1 MDNHKALNRKKLSTP
16 HVLSLFF
23 LSLLHTTS
31 GAEGESL
38 GRLFFT
44 PQQRAFLDRQRQLN
58 ASVAP
63 SAMLNENRLT
73 FNGEVRRSSGKNTH
87 WINGEPTPS
96 VVATRPEIPIG
107 DTLLPQTGEKESLLG
122 NGTITVKPAPRSP

>member
-1 MDNHKALNRKKLSTP
+1 MDNLKALIRKKISAL
-16 HVLSLFF
+16 HVLSLVF

-31 GAEGESL
+31 NAEGDVL

-58 ASVAP
+58 ASIAP
-63 SAMLNENRLT
+63 SAMLSESRLT
-73 FNGEVRRSSGKNTH
+73 FNGEVRRSSGQNTH

-96 VVATRPEIPIG
+96 IATTTPGVPVG
-107 DTLLPQTGEKESLLG
+107 DTFLPQTGEKESLLG
-122 NGTITVKPAPRSP
+122 DGKITVKPASRSP